1 MGDDAAS
8 PVRREGT
15 LDANGEE
22 RPGTASILVD
32 VWRPTTAGDVE
43 QTKVKHRLNEGQSLG
58 LGDTMQSGFSV
69 DVSVVSVDM
78 DDDEVILKNMT
89 RDLENIGIDLDW
101 LLNDR
106 MGDVLALD
114 PEGETAAEKTAKNPV
129 VKKITEMRAELQELV
144 KERETLQQNRKR
156 LKSDAQK
163 IVRFQQFSLPNQQ
176 TTTLTRLGG
185 VRAQDQDKEDII
197 FHGTRE
203 CVEGLGP
210 EGPILRTRKV
220 KVVQGTDGPEAEWMK
235 MWSVGAAGKAVA
247 GKSAGGWNAVLANA
261 QKPKQD
267 GMEVFGAKAAVIDLI
282 LEAYKKKGMGS
293 KERKVMFASL
303 LSLPM
308 SQVWVRAREVSN
320 DEELS
325 EQLGEQDAERKRA
338 SSILTK
344 TIKDKDAVIAG
355 IESRLQAA
363 MVVGE
368 ERVTSMEEQ
377 ASLLEAQRDR
387 ICNMLGGAQDQLPR
401 SIAQAHKMKRMI
413 QVENRSQIGQLQ
425 RENDIEKNEKK
436 IASEAAIQA
445 VKDELELEADQR
457 SASPF
462 PCARSTCRRRRR
474 LTVRVSGCA
483 TERGRSSRRRSRWR
497 SVCRAR
503 WASRRSS

>member
-1 MGDDAAS
+1 M
-8 PVRREGT
+8 
-15 LDANGEE
+15 
-22 RPGTASILVD
+22 
-32 VWRPTTAGDVE
+32 
-43 QTKVKHRLNEGQSLG
+43 
-58 LGDTMQSGFSV
+58 
-69 DVSVVSVDM
+69 
-78 DDDEVILKNMT
+78 
-89 RDLENIGIDLDW
+89 
-101 LLNDR
+101 
-106 MGDVLALD
+106 
-114 PEGETAAEKTAKNPV
+114 
-129 VKKITEMRAELQELV
+129 
-144 KERETLQQNRKR
+144 
-156 LKSDAQK
+156 
-163 IVRFQQFSLPNQQ
+163 
-176 TTTLTRLGG
+176 
-185 VRAQDQDKEDII
+185 RAQDQDKEDII

-457 SASPF
+457 SAPPHPPSPALV
-462 PCARSTCRRRRR
+462 PPAGD
-474 LTVRVSGCA
+474 VVG
-483 TERGRSSRRRSRWR
+483 
-497 SVCRAR
+497 
-503 WASRRSS
+503 